1 MIKAIF
7 HSLRPKQWTK
17 NGFLFAGLFFS
28 RNLANGFLAAR
39 AAAAFALFCLVSS
52 AGYLINDV
60 LDREKDRA
68 HPVKKAR
75 PVASGALPVWAALF
89 MAVIMLGSGIGLA
102 FRLGTGFGMYTV
114 AYALLTIGYSL
125 ALKHVM
131 ILDLLVVACGFV
143 LRAAAGAV
151 VIDVSISSWLLLC
164 TIFLALFLIIN
175 KRRHERVAMG
185 GRAEDHRSGLSRYS
199 PYLLDQMSH
208 VVTASMVMA
217 YALYTMAEETVEKFH
232 TRNLILTIPFV
243 LFGIFRY
250 QYAVH
255 QEGKGDSPEAV
266 LLHDLP
272 FLVNI
277 GLYLAAVAVILYL

>member
-1 MIKAIF
+1 MIGVIIR
-7 HSLRPKQWTK
+7 SWRPKQWTK
-17 NGFLFAGLFFS
+17 NGFLFAGLIFS
-28 RNLANGFLAAR
+28 RNVFHGPLLAR
-39 AAAAFALFCLVSS
+39 AAAGFALFCLLSS

-60 LDREKDRA
+60 MDREKDRA
-68 HPVKKAR
+68 HPVKRFR
-75 PVASGALPVWAALF
+75 PIPSGALPVWGAVL
-89 MAVIMLGSGIGLA
+89 MAVIMLGLGIGLS
-102 FRLGTGFGMYTV
+102 FRLGTGFGVYAA

-125 ALKHVM
+125 ALKRVM
-131 ILDLLVVACGFV
+131 ILDLIVVACGFV

-151 VIDVSISSWLLLC
+151 VIDVTISSWLLLC

-185 GRAEDHRSGLSRYS
+185 ERAEDHRSGLSRYS

-232 TRNLILTIPFV
+232 TRNLIVTIPFV

-255 QEGKGDSPEAV
+255 QEGKGDSPETV